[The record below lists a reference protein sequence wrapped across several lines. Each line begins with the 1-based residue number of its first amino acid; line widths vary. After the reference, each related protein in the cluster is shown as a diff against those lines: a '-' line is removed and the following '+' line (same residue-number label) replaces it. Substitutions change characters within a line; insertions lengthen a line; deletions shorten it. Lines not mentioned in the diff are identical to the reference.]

1 MVMVM
6 VTTQQ
11 RDDDDKKD
19 KDKQHS
25 TPQEDSFD
33 TSEESDEKKNVDTV
47 LVLPGSDMDV
57 YGRPRIPNLPD
68 FNESDG
74 SWPLFRPSSFDY
86 LKIMNRL
93 REQMASIASR
103 FPLNPGFS
111 TPWSK
116 IPLGGN
122 TTSTTKV
129 INGHVLTINETIYKD
144 NNDTDG
150 IIFRVRVID
159 VKPQDDTTINENE
172 DGAVNPTVTT
182 TPDENDNSQEVTT
195 PQRSVETVEEFDNEI
210 SNRRE
215 VLNA

>member
-1 MVMVM
+1 MKLFVNIFIVA
-6 VTTQQ
+6 TCFLAF
-11 RDDDDKKD
+11 
-19 KDKQHS
+19 S
-25 TPQEDSFD
+25 YAFPAFD
-33 TSEESDEKKNVDTV
+33 TSEESDEKKNVDAV

-57 YGRPRIPNLPD
+57 FSRPRIPNLPD

-74 SWPLFRPSSFDY
+74 SWPSFRPSSFDY
-86 LKIMNRL
+86 LSDTLHQIMNRL

-122 TTSTTKV
+122 TTSTTKI

-159 VKPQDDTTINENE
+159 VKPQDDTTVNENE
-172 DGAVNPTVTT
+172 DGAVIPTVTT
-182 TPDENDNSQEVTT
+182 TPAENDNSQEVTT
-195 PQRSVETVEEFDNEI
+195 PQRSIETAEEFDNEI
-210 SNRRE
+210 SNQRE
-215 VLNA
+215 VLTA

>member
-1 MVMVM
+1 MKLFVNIFIVA
-6 VTTQQ
+6 TCFLAF
-11 RDDDDKKD
+11 
-19 KDKQHS
+19 S
-25 TPQEDSFD
+25 YAFPAFD

-57 YGRPRIPNLPD
+57 YSRPRIPNLPD

-86 LKIMNRL
+86 LSDTLHQIMNRL

-122 TTSTTKV
+122 TTSTTKI